1 MVDQE
6 LSLFHDTAPI
16 LSITEVG
23 APMPGSDFLWYAKDP
38 SEWLAAIQTQ
48 NQSPIGTTTTTT
60 NWMSPTALPN
70 PPTQPSLRE
79 IFEDLLNE
87 TRRYGQLSPLELRLL
102 LHPIQSLL
110 FHLRQVSSCFSDLFS
125 SRRGSRTLTKTST
138 LLRLEEIQSLLQK
151 LYELYTLNT
160 SKQPPCLITQ
170 TNLVLYHL
178 ISLNAITSFP
188 EIERLARREA
198 FDSSSRDL
206 HPRYKRCIHQPEE
219 AIFHAGQIIR
229 LLSSIPKNEQPYWW
243 STAFYRA
250 TMILWVES
258 LFRLDQNT
266 QAGFEQ
272 SARGES
278 FPINVVDESDALVA
292 QWLGNGEGVP
302 VLRLGERE
310 YKLLPEELLS
320 FAVRVVTEGGQSLR
334 ISEGIARKLQLLGAN
349 WGMKV
354 A

>member
-16 LSITEVG
+16 LSITEIG
-23 APMPGSDFLWYAKDP
+23 TPTPGSDFLWFAKDP
-38 SEWLAAIQTQ
+38 IEWLAAIQTH
-48 NQSPIGTTTTTT
+48 SGTGTHT
-60 NWMSPTALPN
+60 NWMSPTSLPQ
-70 PPTQPSLRE
+70 PPVQPSLCDL
-79 IFEDLLNE
+79 FQDLLNE
-87 TRRYGQLSPLELRLL
+87 TRRYSQLSPLELRLL

-151 LYELYTLNT
+151 WYELSTLNA
-160 SKQPPCLITQ
+160 KPNCLITQ
-170 TNLVLYHL
+170 SNLVLYHL

-188 EIERLARREA
+188 ETERLARREA
-198 FDSSSRDL
+198 FDGSSREL
-206 HPRYKRCIHQPEE
+206 HARYKRCIHQPEE
-219 AIFHAGQIIR
+219 AIFHSGQIIR
-229 LLSSIPKNEQPYWW
+229 LLSSMPKEGQPYWW

-250 TMILWVES
+250 MMILWVES
-258 LFRLDQNT
+258 LVRLDQDT

-272 SARGES
+272 TGRGDS
-278 FPINVVDESDALVA
+278 FPINVVGEDDPVVA

-302 VLRLGERE
+302 VLRLAERE
-310 YKLLPEELLS
+310 FKILPEEVLGFS
-320 FAVRVVTEGGQSLR
+320 IRVIAEGGQSLR
-334 ISEGIARKLQLLGAN
+334 VSEGIARKLQILGAN
-349 WGMKV
+349 WGVKV